1 MMCKGTDTQNSANC
15 KVKPL
20 HGLPT
25 GLASKNSVSVW
36 FFGRFESRLQTLTNV
51 FFLL

>member
-1 MMCKGTDTQNSANC
+1 MICKGTDTQNSA